1 MQEQLD
7 KIEEKLDKVEERISS
22 IDITLAKQAKDLEH
36 HIYRTDLAESN
47 IEMLRSEMQ
56 PVKKHVA
63 LMDAS
68 LKVIGAIATIV
79 TFVLGVIKL
88 IS

>member
-1 MQEQLD
+1 MSDQLK
-7 KIEEKLDKVEERISS
+7 KIEEKLDKVEEKISS
-22 IDITLAKQAKDLEH
+22 IDVTLAKQAKDLEH

-47 IEMLRSEMQ
+47 IELLRAEMQ

-68 LKVIGAIATIV
+68 LKVVGAISSAAMFI
-79 TFVLGVIKL
+79 LGVAKL
-88 IS
+88 FF

>member
-7 KIEEKLDKVEERISS
+7 KIEEKLDRVEEKISS
-22 IDITLAKQAKDLEH
+22 IDVTLAKQAKDLEH
-36 HIYRTDLAESN
+36 HIYRTELAEENLSL
-47 IEMLRSEMQ
+47 IRQEMV

-68 LKVIGAIATIV
+68 LKVIGAIASIITFIV
-79 TFVLGVIKL
+79 GAIKIL
-88 IS
+88 N

>member
-7 KIEEKLDKVEERISS
+7 KIEEKVDRIEEKISN
-22 IDITLAKQAKDLEH
+22 IDITLTKQAKDLEH

-47 IEMLRSEMQ
+47 IELLRSEIQ

-68 LKVIGAIATIV
+68 LKVIGAIASIA
-79 TFVLGVIKL
+79 TFVLGIIRL

>member
-7 KIEEKLDKVEERISS
+7 KIEEKVDRIESKISS
-22 IDITLAKQAKDLEH
+22 IDVTLAKQAKDLEH
-36 HIYRTDLAESN
+36 HIYRTDLAEQN
-47 IEMLRSEMQ
+47 IELIRQEMQ

-68 LKVIGAIATIV
+68 LKVIGAISSAAMFI
-79 TFVLGVIKL
+79 LGVAKMFF
-88 IS
+88 